1 MRIRPLQLN
10 KFVLIFTSSPLNL
23 STHFRYQLHVM
34 KKLPFSVMPALQ
46 FSWFIYSIRHI
57 KKEKKDYFLPN
68 LQIFMQVSGMNFFPL
83 STTVT
88 TTVRT
93 QRSFQLTFSTS
104 YKHGLASG
112 ASSVMD
118 TSSSW
123 NFELKNGFSASVNRQ
138 SAADHNVAARLKMHV

>member
-1 MRIRPLQLN
+1 
-10 KFVLIFTSSPLNL
+10 
-23 STHFRYQLHVM
+23 
-34 KKLPFSVMPALQ
+34 
-46 FSWFIYSIRHI
+46 
-57 KKEKKDYFLPN
+57 
-68 LQIFMQVSGMNFFPL
+68 MQVSGKNFFPL
-83 STTVT
+83 STMVT
-88 TTVRT
+88 TTVGT

-138 SAADHNVAARLKMHV
+138 SAADHNVAARLKMHVWKKDRISILFFPPTEQMPSSPLGYLM

>member
-10 KFVLIFTSSPLNL
+10 KFVPIFTSSPLNL

>member
-1 MRIRPLQLN
+1 
-10 KFVLIFTSSPLNL
+10 
-23 STHFRYQLHVM
+23 
-34 KKLPFSVMPALQ
+34 MPALQ

-57 KKEKKDYFLPN
+57 KKKKKKIIFFQICNFLYK
-68 LQIFMQVSGMNFFPL
+68 VSGKNFFPL
-83 STTVT
+83 STKVT

-93 QRSFQLTFSTS
+93 QRRFQLTFSTS

-138 SAADHNVAARLKMHV
+138 SAADHNVAARLKMHVWKKR

>member
-1 MRIRPLQLN
+1 
-10 KFVLIFTSSPLNL
+10 
-23 STHFRYQLHVM
+23 
-34 KKLPFSVMPALQ
+34 MPALQ

-68 LQIFMQVSGMNFFPL
+68 LQIFMQVSGKNFFPL
-83 STTVT
+83 STMVT
-88 TTVRT
+88 TTVGT

-138 SAADHNVAARLKMHV
+138 SAADHNVAARLKMHVWKKR